1 MMTVLLR
8 ITSWSGIEALI
19 NALIPIGICVVLPLI
34 IIALVLRNRRHEVD
48 KKTELMMKAIE
59 NGTTLDPSFFQQT
72 SCCRMKT
79 VKDKLMGWLLA
90 ACITSGIGLLS
101 CASMLAAFI
110 PRWSDLM
117 RSPGPGPIIS
127 VLSIS
132 GVLIAVG
139 IAFFIVYFIGK
150 NKTWKKELAE
160 LDAKKP
166 EE

>member
-1 MMTVLLR
+1 MLLR
-8 ITSWSGIEALI
+8 ITSWSGLEALIEALV
-19 NALIPIGICVVLPLI
+19 PIGIFVVLPIL

-90 ACITSGIGLLS
+90 GCIPTGLGVMLGVVLAFALSSSGILQSDPSSALL
-101 CASMLAAFI
+101 FI
-110 PRWSDLM
+110 IPA
-117 RSPGPGPIIS
+117 
-127 VLSIS
+127 
-132 GVLIAVG
+132 VLIGIG

>member
-1 MMTVLLR
+1 MLLR

-19 NALIPIGICVVLPLI
+19 EALVPIGICVVLPILI
-34 IIALVLRNRRHEVD
+34 ISMIMRNRRHEVD

-59 NGTTLDPSFFQQT
+59 NGTTLDPSFFQQAN
-72 SCCRMKT
+72 CCREKT

-110 PRWSDLM
+110 PRWSDFM
-117 RSPGPGPIIS
+117 RNPGPVIS
-127 VLSIS
+127 LLTLC
-132 GVLIAVG
+132 GTLIAVG
-139 IAFFIVYFIGK
+139 CAFFIVYFIGK

>member
-1 MMTVLLR
+1 MLLTANGWSVLEDLFQ
-8 ITSWSGIEALI
+8 AM
-19 NALIPIGICVVLPLI
+19 IPIGICVVLPIL

-48 KKTELMMKAIE
+48 KKTELMMKAVE

-90 ACITSGIGLLS
+90 ACITSGIGVLS
-101 CASMLAAFI
+101 CVSMLVAFV
-110 PRWSDLM
+110 PRWSEYM
-117 RSPGPGPIIS
+117 RHPGPGPIIS
-127 VLSIS
+127 LLSIS

-139 IAFFIVYFIGK
+139 IAFFVVYFIGK
-150 NKTWKKELAE
+150 NKTWAKELAE
-160 LDAKKP
+160 LDARKP

>member
-1 MMTVLLR
+1 MLLR

-19 NALIPIGICVVLPLI
+19 EALVPIGICVVLPILI
-34 IIALVLRNRRHEVD
+34 ISMIMRNRRHEVD

-59 NGTTLDPSFFQQT
+59 NGTTLDPSFFQQAN
-72 SCCRMKT
+72 CCREKT

-110 PRWSDLM
+110 PRWRDLM
-117 RSPGPGPIIS
+117 RSPGPGPIFS

-166 EE
+166 EA

>member
-1 MMTVLLR
+1 MLLMSDGWYT
-8 ITSWSGIEALI
+8 IGKMFET
-19 NALIPIGICVVLPLI
+19 LIPISICVVLPLI

-59 NGTTLDPSFFQQT
+59 NGATLDPAFFQPT

-117 RSPGPGPIIS
+117 RSPGPGPIFS

-139 IAFFIVYFIGK
+139 CAFFIVYFIGK

>member
-1 MMTVLLR
+1 MLLMSDGWYT
-8 ITSWSGIEALI
+8 IGKMFE
-19 NALIPIGICVVLPLI
+19 NLIPISICVVLPLI

-59 NGTTLDPSFFQQT
+59 NGATLDPAFFQPT

-90 ACITSGIGLLS
+90 GCIPTGLGVMLGVVLAFALSSSGILQSDPSSALL
-101 CASMLAAFI
+101 FI
-110 PRWSDLM
+110 IPA
-117 RSPGPGPIIS
+117 
-127 VLSIS
+127 
-132 GVLIAVG
+132 VLIGIG

>member
-1 MMTVLLR
+1 
-8 ITSWSGIEALI
+8 
-19 NALIPIGICVVLPLI
+19 
-34 IIALVLRNRRHEVD
+34 
-48 KKTELMMKAIE
+48 MKAIE
-59 NGTTLDPSFFQQT
+59 NGATLDPAFFQQT
-72 SCCRMKT
+72 NYRRKKT

-117 RSPGPGPIIS
+117 RSSGPGPIFS

-139 IAFFIVYFIGK
+139 IAFFIVYFVGK

-160 LDAKKP
+160 LDAKKS
-166 EE
+166 EEQAL